1 MTLNDFFLNLIYY
14 FLFRKFVNQC
24 FGPFSAGLVSDGVY
38 SRLLKETQSLQKD
51 LMVKVN
57 E

>member
-1 MTLNDFFLNLIYY
+1 MELIFFFFLV
-14 FLFRKFVNQC
+14 FFRKFVDQC

-51 LMVKVN
+51 LMVKVR